1 VGLDMEK
8 DWGVN
13 DKLLKTLEEQVKKI
27 VAEEVVEDAMDV
39 LSRCTDKTIREFLHF
54 AFLEN
59 YNIACTCLDF
69 AIDKNTGKPI
79 KNSTFGH
86 TLSKETLDELFEA
99 HDPED
104 FIDEDSA
111 DWERA
116 SLIDYI
122 EEDTNEECYGVSLE
136 DEQLLIEL
144 KEWDHTCGDG
154 CCYTYGTNIYVNG
167 EQLENE
173 DGTNSHQLVKAV
185 LTKLGYTNVRVEYK

>member
-1 VGLDMEK
+1 MEK
-8 DWGVN
+8 NWGVN
-13 DKLLKTLEEQVKKI
+13 DKLLKTLEKQVKKI
-27 VAEEVVEDAMDV
+27 VAEEAVGNAMDV
-39 LSRCTDKTIREFLHF
+39 LSRCTDETIREFLHF

-104 FIDEDSA
+104 FIDEDDE

-116 SLIDYI
+116 SLEDYKD
-122 EEDTNEECYGVSLE
+122 EE
-136 DEQLLIEL
+136 LLIEL
-144 KEWDHTCGDG
+144 EEWDHTCDDG
-154 CCYTYGTNIYVNG
+154 CCYNYGTNIYIKG
-167 EQLENE
+167 LL
-173 DGTNSHQLVKAV
+173 TAV
-185 LTKLGYTNVRVEYK
+185 LNKLGYTNVTVEYK

>member
-1 VGLDMEK
+1 MEK